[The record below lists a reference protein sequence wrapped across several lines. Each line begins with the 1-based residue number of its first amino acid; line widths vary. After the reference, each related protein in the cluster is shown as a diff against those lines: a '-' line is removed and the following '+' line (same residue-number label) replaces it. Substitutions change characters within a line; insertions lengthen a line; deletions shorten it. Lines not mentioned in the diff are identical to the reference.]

1 MKSTLKIGT
10 RASPLAL
17 VQSRWVAA
25 EITRRNPG
33 VEVEEVRLQTQGDKI
48 LDTPLSRIGGK
59 GLFVKEIEEA
69 LLEGRVDL
77 AVHSMKDLPARM
89 TRGLVLGCVPKRADP
104 RDALCAKGRRLAD
117 LPPGAR
123 VGTTSL
129 RRKCQLARLRPDLAI
144 EDLRGNVDTRLRRL
158 AEGRFD
164 AIVLAAAG
172 MTRLG
177 LLANASQILETEEM
191 LPAVGQGALAIEIR
205 EDDRRLQELLAPLR
219 DEQTR
224 IATAAERSFLERLEG
239 GCQVPVA
246 AHAVWRAGHV
256 HLKAFVCDLEGKR
269 VLQKEGDETPDRVE
283 ALGRKIADDLLSS
296 GAGEILEEI
305 YRVQGAGAAKKA

>member
-117 LPPGAR
+117 LPPGAK